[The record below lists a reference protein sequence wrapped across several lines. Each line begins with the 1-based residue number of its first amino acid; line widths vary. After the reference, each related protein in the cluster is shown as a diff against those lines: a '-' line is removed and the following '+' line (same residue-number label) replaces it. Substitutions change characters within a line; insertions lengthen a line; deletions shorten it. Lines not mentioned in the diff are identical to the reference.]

1 MQLFIP
7 GADTFFEVMPLNKG
21 KKVKIYL
28 SKREDDFNQDCKC
41 FGNYY
46 LEQIFNENNQIIK
59 ETIKEN
65 PHYIED
71 PYGPEDLEDYWEE
84 VD

>member
-1 MQLFIP
+1 MKLLLVII
-7 GADTFFEVMPLNKG
+7 DTFFEVMPLNKG
-21 KKVKIYL
+21 KKVIIYL

-65 PHYIED
+65 PHYIDD